1 MTYRYRIASIFLL
14 GFFIDCVN
22 IFMSAIALPAVADD
36 MQISIVSVTW
46 VSNSYI
52 LGLTLIIPL
61 SHWLSQ
67 RFGIRALMVTSML
80 MFSVSVALVGDS
92 HSFSELI
99 LWRFIQG
106 VSGGLLIP
114 IGQALT
120 FQYFQGHERSKIS
133 TIIMA
138 IALIAPAISPTLG
151 GFIVDIASWRWVF
164 YSNIPFSLLTA
175 LLAFIWV
182 KEHLPKENAI
192 PDIKGIILI
201 SLVIVSGLFALS
213 AYGEYH
219 STLLAL
225 VIAALSACFAVLYYY
240 HYRRHISPVINLS
253 LLKNRN
259 LSISIF
265 VYYCIPGVF
274 TGVNILAIFY
284 LQQYLK
290 FTAQGTGVFMLL
302 YALGAF
308 ISMTISGAFYNKLGM
323 KRLFIFA
330 LLLHSIG
337 IALLIFVNS
346 NTDIPLL
353 IIAYLVIGIGGGIGA
368 NTAQTTALYDFNS
381 QKLVQASVIWNIN
394 RQVVFSVGATV
405 VAMLFNILSLFC
417 LPQTAYNMTFLI
429 CALIGI
435 LPITLLFTLKKKI
448 LYRKYK
454 MKFNTDLII
463 GSIRFLH
470 DEIEAVFT
478 QFPLSIDAIT
488 KIENL
493 LSSEFSMVG
502 INGKAVSYDDVIA
515 MFRQNAGKRS
525 GLKIKTDDYKI
536 IYQSDCL
543 VVVRY
548 QETHSEN
555 KKILMRES
563 VALLRRN
570 SHETSWQWHYLHETP
585 IINN

>member
-14 GFFIDCVN
+14 GFFIDCIN

-463 GSIRFLH
+463 ESIRFLH

>member
-1 MTYRYRIASIFLL
+1 MTYRYQIAAIFLL
-14 GFFIDCVN
+14 GFFIDCIN
-22 IFMSAIALPAVADD
+22 IFMSAIALPALADD

-80 MFSVSVALVGDS
+80 MFSLSVALVGSSD
-92 HSFSELI
+92 SFSELI

-151 GFIVDIASWRWVF
+151 GFIVDMASWRWVF

-175 LLAFIWV
+175 FLAFIWV
-182 KEHLPKENAI
+182 KEPLPKENTT

-201 SLVIVSGLFALS
+201 SLLIVSGLFALS

-225 VIAALSACFAVLYYY
+225 VIAVLSVCFAVLYYY
-240 HYRRHISPVINLS
+240 HYRRHTSPVINLA

-265 VYYCIPGVF
+265 IYYCIPGVF

-308 ISMTISGAFYNKLGM
+308 ISMTISGVLYNKLGM
-323 KRLFIFA
+323 KRLFVFA
-330 LLLHSIG
+330 LLLHSAG

-346 NTDIPLL
+346 NTDILLL

-405 VAMLFNILSLFC
+405 VAMLFNIFSLFC

-435 LPITLLFTLKKKI
+435 LPLTLLFTLKKK
-448 LYRKYK
+448 
-454 MKFNTDLII
+454 
-463 GSIRFLH
+463 SIAQEIK
-470 DEIEAVFT
+470 DE
-478 QFPLSIDAIT
+478 
-488 KIENL
+488 N
-493 LSSEFSMVG
+493 
-502 INGKAVSYDDVIA
+502 
-515 MFRQNAGKRS
+515 
-525 GLKIKTDDYKI
+525 
-536 IYQSDCL
+536 
-543 VVVRY
+543 
-548 QETHSEN
+548 
-555 KKILMRES
+555 
-563 VALLRRN
+563 
-570 SHETSWQWHYLHETP
+570 
-585 IINN
+585 

>member
-14 GFFIDCVN
+14 GFFIDCIN

-151 GFIVDIASWRWVF
+151 GFIVDMASWRWVF

-182 KEHLPKENAI
+182 KEPLPKENAI

-308 ISMTISGAFYNKLGM
+308 ISMTISGVFYNKLGM

-405 VAMLFNILSLFC
+405 VAMLFNILSLFY

-463 GSIRFLH
+463 ESIRSLH

-548 QETHSEN
+548 QEIHSEN

>member
-14 GFFIDCVN
+14 GFFIDCIN

-435 LPITLLFTLKKKI
+435 LPITLLFTLKKKNI
-448 LYRKYK
+448 VQE
-454 MKFNTDLII
+454 IQ
-463 GSIRFLH
+463 
-470 DEIEAVFT
+470 DEI
-478 QFPLSIDAIT
+478 
-488 KIENL
+488 
-493 LSSEFSMVG
+493 
-502 INGKAVSYDDVIA
+502 
-515 MFRQNAGKRS
+515 
-525 GLKIKTDDYKI
+525 
-536 IYQSDCL
+536 
-543 VVVRY
+543 
-548 QETHSEN
+548 
-555 KKILMRES
+555 
-563 VALLRRN
+563 
-570 SHETSWQWHYLHETP
+570 
-585 IINN
+585 

>member
-1 MTYRYRIASIFLL
+1 MTYRYQIAAIFLL
-14 GFFIDCVN
+14 GFFIDCIN
-22 IFMSAIALPAVADD
+22 IFMSAIALPALADD

-80 MFSVSVALVGDS
+80 MFSLSVALVGSSD
-92 HSFSELI
+92 SFSELI

-151 GFIVDIASWRWVF
+151 GFIVDMASWRWVF

-175 LLAFIWV
+175 FLAFIWV
-182 KEHLPKENAI
+182 KEPLPKENTT

-201 SLVIVSGLFALS
+201 SLLIVSGLFALS

-225 VIAALSACFAVLYYY
+225 VIAVLSVCFAVLYYY
-240 HYRRHISPVINLS
+240 HYRRHTSPVINLA

-265 VYYCIPGVF
+265 IYYCIPGVF

-308 ISMTISGAFYNKLGM
+308 ISMTISGVLYNKLGM
-323 KRLFIFA
+323 KRLFVFA
-330 LLLHSIG
+330 LLLYSAG

-346 NTDIPLL
+346 NTDILLL

-405 VAMLFNILSLFC
+405 VAMLFNIFSLFC

-435 LPITLLFTLKKKI
+435 LPLTLLFTLKKK
-448 LYRKYK
+448 
-454 MKFNTDLII
+454 
-463 GSIRFLH
+463 SIAQEIK
-470 DEIEAVFT
+470 DE
-478 QFPLSIDAIT
+478 
-488 KIENL
+488 N
-493 LSSEFSMVG
+493 
-502 INGKAVSYDDVIA
+502 
-515 MFRQNAGKRS
+515 
-525 GLKIKTDDYKI
+525 
-536 IYQSDCL
+536 
-543 VVVRY
+543 
-548 QETHSEN
+548 
-555 KKILMRES
+555 
-563 VALLRRN
+563 
-570 SHETSWQWHYLHETP
+570 
-585 IINN
+585 